1 LFKEDLNNIVQNN
14 YTIISSRDRYKMIK
28 ILTDER
34 ERIDQKIF

>member
-1 LFKEDLNNIVQNN
+1 
-14 YTIISSRDRYKMIK
+14 MIK